1 MNTIWLPKIR
11 MKLKPSSFSVDYKFS
26 LHTKLSQILIT
37 YKA

>member
-11 MKLKPSSFSVDYKFS
+11 MKLKPSLFSFDYKFS
-26 LHTKLSQILIT
+26 YTKLSPLLIT